1 VTLFPLIIHPRER
14 GRLRRLARGKQ
25 VAKYKKKRAREL
37 QHDRFRD
44 TTMSYLDRLGD
55 LLEGRGRTILYAL
68 GGLIVASLLVIL
80 FVKWNNRK
88 NDEARQALGR
98 AINITTAAV
107 TTSPLP
113 GSTEMTFSTERER
126 AEKAIAEF
134 EKVAAKYGEP
144 YKSESR
150 YFIASN
156 RLVIDRQKG
165 ISELTELANSG
176 SGDVAALSKFAL
188 AQANES
194 DGKLDDAA
202 RLYSELAR
210 LNSATVT
217 SETAN
222 LRLAKVYE
230 KQGKKK
236 EAADLLFNIVDAARK
251 AKGPDNQSVP
261 QSSAARE
268 AAEELQK
275 LDPDRYGQLPPEI
288 PSLAG

>member
-1 VTLFPLIIHPRER
+1 
-14 GRLRRLARGKQ
+14 
-25 VAKYKKKRAREL
+25 
-37 QHDRFRD
+37 
-44 TTMSYLDRLGD
+44 MSFLDRLGN
-55 LLEGRGRTILYAL
+55 LLEGRGRTILYGL
-68 GGLIVASLLVIL
+68 GGLIVASVLVIL

-98 AINITTAAV
+98 AINITIAAV
-107 TTSPLP
+107 TPSPLP
-113 GSTEMTFSTERER
+113 GSTEVTFSSEKER

-156 RLVIDRQKG
+156 RLVVDRQKG
-165 ISELTELANSG
+165 ISELTELANG

-194 DGKLDDAA
+194 DGKFDDAV

-251 AKGPDNQSVP
+251 AKGSDNQPVP

>member
-1 VTLFPLIIHPRER
+1 M
-14 GRLRRLARGKQ
+14 
-25 VAKYKKKRAREL
+25 AKYKKKRAREL

-44 TTMSYLDRLGD
+44 TTMSFLDRLGN
-55 LLEGRGRTILYAL
+55 LLEGKGRTILYVI
-68 GGLIVASLLVIL
+68 GGVIL
-80 FVKWNNRK
+80 ASFLIIAFVKWNNRK

-98 AINITTAAV
+98 AINIQTASV
-107 TTSPLP
+107 SPSPVP
-113 GSTEMTFSTERER
+113 GNTEMTFSTEKER
-126 AEKAIAEF
+126 AQRAIAEF

-144 YKSESR
+144 YHSESR

-156 RLVIDRQKG
+156 RLVVDRPKG
-165 ISELTELANSG
+165 ISELTDLANNG
-176 SGDVAALSKFAL
+176 SGEVAALSKFAL

-202 RLYSELAR
+202 RLYSELAK

-217 SETAN
+217 VETAN

-236 EAADLLFNIVDAARK
+236 EAADLLFNIVDASRK
-251 AKGPDNQSVP
+251 AKGSDNQPLP
-261 QSSAARE
+261 QSAAARE
-268 AAEELQK
+268 AGEALQK
-275 LDPDRYGQLPPEI
+275 LDPDRYQQLPPEI

>member
-1 VTLFPLIIHPRER
+1 
-14 GRLRRLARGKQ
+14 

-44 TTMSYLDRLGD
+44 TTMSFLDRLGN
-55 LLEGRGRTILYAL
+55 LLEGRGRTVLYGL
-68 GGLIVASLLVIL
+68 GGLILASLLIIL
-80 FVKWNNRK
+80 FVKWNNGK

-98 AINITTAAV
+98 AITITRATV
-107 TTSPLP
+107 SPSPLP
-113 GSTEMTFSTERER
+113 GSTEVTYLTENQR
-126 AEKAIAEF
+126 AQNAIAEF

-156 RLVIDRQKG
+156 RLVLDRPKG
-165 ISELTELANSG
+165 ISELTELSNNSIG
-176 SGDVAALSKFAL
+176 EVAALSKFAL

-194 DGKLDDAA
+194 DRKFDDAA

-210 LNSATVT
+210 LNSPTVT
-217 SETAN
+217 PETAN
-222 LRLAKVYE
+222 LRLAKVYD

-251 AKGPDNQSVP
+251 AKDSDNKAVP
-261 QSSAARE
+261 QSTAARE
-268 AAEELQK
+268 AAEQLQK
-275 LDPDRYGQLPPEI
+275 LDPDRYAQLPPEAS
-288 PSLAG
+288 SLAG